1 MDNQE
6 KNINELFSKTG
17 NKEPKN
23 HTLGLVSMILGITGL
38 LFSFCCTF
46 MAVLPGIAALVC
58 GAIARNN
65 GQKYALS
72 GIILGLLT
80 ITTGIILT
88 VIGMR

>member
-6 KNINELFSKTG
+6 KNINELFSESRKR
-17 NKEPKN
+17 EPEN
-23 HTLGLVSMILGITGL
+23 DTLGLVSMILGITGL

-58 GAIARNN
+58 GAIAKNN

-80 ITTGIILT
+80 IITGVALT
-88 VIGMR
+88 IIGMR